1 MPYLS
6 KPLDEFIT
14 LDKHLN
20 LLGMRFKISSGQIVP
35 SDHLVQH
42 EMTVVLQKGTVS
54 IRRENQRILLGLVQ
68 GPMIF
73 GLGAA
78 ASTVHNEY
86 TLTAEADCCGYY
98 LPAKDSLQCLEQNQL
113 WREAFYWMTWQ
124 IRMLEL
130 RDQQLV
136 GTNHYQQI
144 RSTLFMM
151 MSWDENIR
159 GRIGVLNYIQQRTGI
174 SRSVIAEVLSALR
187 KGDYIQMEK
196 GKLVGVTRLP
206 SEY

>member
-20 LLGMRFKISSGQIVP
+20 LLGMRFKISPGQIVL
-35 SDHLVQH
+35 SDHLVQR

-54 IRRENQRILLGLVQ
+54 IRRENQKILLGLVQ

-86 TLTAEADCCGYY
+86 TLTAETDCSGYY

-124 IRMLEL
+124 IRLLEL

-159 GRIGVLNYIQQRTGI
+159 GHIGVLNYIQQRTGI